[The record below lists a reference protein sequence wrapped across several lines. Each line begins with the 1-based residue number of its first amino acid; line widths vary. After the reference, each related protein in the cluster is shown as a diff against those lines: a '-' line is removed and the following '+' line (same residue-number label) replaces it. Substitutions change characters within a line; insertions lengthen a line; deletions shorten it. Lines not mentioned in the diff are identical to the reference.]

1 MFSDFVSSKI
11 TFQKGVLG
19 SPTLQQSW
27 PSLNTYEACDRK
39 EIVSVN
45 VHVPELV
52 TGRVVVQSG
61 PQSGK
66 EDRQIMD
73 RNFGV
78 W

>member
-1 MFSDFVSSKI
+1 MRV
-11 TFQKGVLG
+11 
-19 SPTLQQSW
+19 
-27 PSLNTYEACDRK
+27 EACDRE

-73 RNFGV
+73 RNFGI